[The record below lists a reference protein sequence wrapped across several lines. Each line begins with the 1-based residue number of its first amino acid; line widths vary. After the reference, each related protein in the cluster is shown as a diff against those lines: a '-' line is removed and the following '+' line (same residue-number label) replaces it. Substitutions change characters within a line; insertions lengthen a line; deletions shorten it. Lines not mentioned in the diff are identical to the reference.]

1 MISESRSLGWER
13 KLDGIFHLK
22 LNIFSSPIANKY
34 HEGKMQ
40 STLKRGLYA
49 PETTVL
55 QALGSFF
62 FAGLASR
69 PFTLRLALAF
79 RCHVKDRLVESGV
92 DCRYN

>member
-1 MISESRSLGWER
+1 
-13 KLDGIFHLK
+13 
-22 LNIFSSPIANKY
+22 
-34 HEGKMQ
+34 MQ

-62 FAGLASR
+62 FAGLVSR
-69 PFTLRLALAF
+69 PVTLRFSEMLLCCYVTVRLA
-79 RCHVKDRLVESGV
+79 ESGV

>member
-1 MISESRSLGWER
+1 
-13 KLDGIFHLK
+13 
-22 LNIFSSPIANKY
+22 
-34 HEGKMQ
+34 MQ

-49 PETTVL
+49 PATTVL

-69 PFTLRLALAF
+69 PFTLRFALAA
-79 RCHVKDRLVESGV
+79 RCIVKDRLVESGV